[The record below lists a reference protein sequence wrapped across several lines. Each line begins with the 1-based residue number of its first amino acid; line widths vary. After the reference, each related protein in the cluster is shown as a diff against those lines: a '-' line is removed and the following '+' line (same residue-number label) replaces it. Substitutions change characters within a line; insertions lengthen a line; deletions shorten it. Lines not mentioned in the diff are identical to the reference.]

1 MRKIVIFIINHLLPV
16 AIIFNVI
23 LLFIPLPELLVD
35 IGLILTWGFCMLLF
49 FIVRNINEG
58 FYTLPRKILYLTLLL
73 LALEISY
80 SRIIITFK
88 SRIRMN
94 PDTTFQFMYIINII
108 LTVTLLVLAFRFVRK
123 RAAATAE
130 MAARFALDYMNQKFF
145 DIDSKAMSGAI
156 TEEEAEKQKDSLR
169 NEIDFYSNLDGASKL
184 LTGNMKALIF
194 MYVVSIAG
202 GCLIGVIQYG
212 YSIQSALNI
221 VSLPALIAAICG
233 SMCMTC
239 LGACVAHYAMKIT
252 ED

>member
-1 MRKIVIFIINHLLPV
+1 MRKFVIFIINHLVPV

-35 IGLILTWGFCMLLF
+35 IGLILTWGFCMILF

-80 SRIIITFK
+80 SRIIITFE

-130 MAARFALDYMNQKFF
+130 N
-145 DIDSKAMSGAI
+145 
-156 TEEEAEKQKDSLR
+156 
-169 NEIDFYSNLDGASKL
+169 
-184 LTGNMKALIF
+184 
-194 MYVVSIAG
+194 
-202 GCLIGVIQYG
+202 
-212 YSIQSALNI
+212 
-221 VSLPALIAAICG
+221 G
-233 SMCMTC
+233 SSFCT
-239 LGACVAHYAMKIT
+239 
-252 ED
+252 

>member
-1 MRKIVIFIINHLLPV
+1 MRKFVIFIINHLVPV

-35 IGLILTWGFCMLLF
+35 IGLILTWGFCLLLF

-80 SRIIITFK
+80 SRIIITFE

-130 MAARFALDYMNQKFF
+130 MAARIALDSMNQKFF
-145 DIDSKAMSGAI
+145 DIDNKAMSGSI
-156 TEEEAEKQKDSLR
+156 TEEEAEIQKETVQKD
-169 NEIDFYSNLDGASKL
+169 IDFYSNLDGCSKL

-194 MYVVSIAG
+194 LYVISIAG
-202 GCLIGVIQYG
+202 GCLIGIIQYG

-221 VSLPALIAAICG
+221 VSLPTMIAVICG

>member
-1 MRKIVIFIINHLLPV
+1 MRKFVIFIINHLVPV

-80 SRIIITFK
+80 SRIIITFE

-130 MAARFALDYMNQKFF
+130 N
-145 DIDSKAMSGAI
+145 
-156 TEEEAEKQKDSLR
+156 
-169 NEIDFYSNLDGASKL
+169 
-184 LTGNMKALIF
+184 
-194 MYVVSIAG
+194 
-202 GCLIGVIQYG
+202 
-212 YSIQSALNI
+212 
-221 VSLPALIAAICG
+221 G
-233 SMCMTC
+233 SSFCT
-239 LGACVAHYAMKIT
+239 
-252 ED
+252 

>member
-1 MRKIVIFIINHLLPV
+1 MRKFVIFIINHLVPV

-35 IGLILTWGFCMLLF
+35 IGLILTWGFCLLLF

-80 SRIIITFK
+80 SRIIITFE

-108 LTVTLLVLAFRFVRK
+108 LTGTLLVLAFRFVRK

-130 MAARFALDYMNQKFF
+130 MAARIALDSMNQKFF
-145 DIDSKAMSGAI
+145 DIDNKAMSGSI
-156 TEEEAEKQKDSLR
+156 TEEEAEIQKETVQKD
-169 NEIDFYSNLDGASKL
+169 IDFYSNLDGCSKL

-194 MYVVSIAG
+194 LYVISIAG

-221 VSLPALIAAICG
+221 VSIPAMIAVICG